1 MNDLQY
7 HNYGQFWYAIV
18 PSVNRL
24 ASSFCPF
31 YSLLQTKSSTLTI
44 RQHLSPNPFF
54 FFRKAN
60 GCDARLALPRGTKF
74 VPEAY
79 TALILS
85 QNQKQSL
92 FSLISPAA
100 LQAPVLPS

>member
-60 GCDARLALPRGTKF
+60 GCDARLALRMRAFYFSDSSRT
-74 VPEAY
+74 
-79 TALILS
+79 
-85 QNQKQSL
+85 L
-92 FSLISPAA
+92 FWDKT
-100 LQAPVLPS
+100 